1 MSRLIQ
7 CRKYQKQLP
16 GLEQPPMP
24 GAVGQDIFENISAKA
39 WDDWQELQ
47 TMLINE
53 HHLSLRDSDARKY
66 LRDQMQRFFRNEETE
81 KPAGYT
87 APKP

>member
-1 MSRLIQ
+1 
-7 CRKYQKQLP
+7 
-16 GLEQPPMP
+16 MP
-24 GAVGQDIFENISAKA
+24 GTVGLDIFENISAKA

-53 HHLSLRDSDARKY
+53 HHLSLRDADARKY
-66 LRDQMQRFFRNEETE
+66 LRDQMQRFFNNEETE

-87 APKP
+87 APEP